1 MVMKLNNHTESYE
14 NAKKNYAAVV
24 KNESSTPEQIETA
37 WSEMQD
43 ALVNSLSTQIK
54 EQVTNDNLD
63 NMVLTSR
70 GTNVLT
76 TEERTFFN
84 AVVQSDGFTS
94 NVILPE
100 TVVERIYEELTA
112 DHPLLS
118 VINFRNLGTI
128 TLTAITSEYEGAAVW
143 GPIFGDI
150 KGQLDAAFKQENIA
164 QSKLTAFV
172 VLPKDLK
179 KFGPTW
185 VEAYVRAQ
193 ITETYAVALENAI
206 INGAGPTKHEPIGL
220 IRDLAAAVD
229 PTNGHAKKAAQ
240 STLTLADSQTT
251 IKEFAAIGK
260 LLSKKENG
268 KPLNVSGK
276 VVLIINPE
284 DAWDLK
290 AKFTTQNSLGVYI
303 TALPFNFTLVESVF
317 ATSGEVIAFV
327 KDRYDAYRGGGVEV
341 KEYEQTLAIEDC
353 NLHVAK
359 TFAFGKPRDNK
370 VAAIYTLSIT
380 TTTTTTAAV

>member
-1 MVMKLNNHTESYE
+1 MVMKLNKHTETYE
-14 NAKKNYAAVV
+14 NAKANYAEVV
-24 KNESSTPEQIETA
+24 KNENSTPDQVEKS
-37 WSEMQD
+37 WNEMQD

-54 EQVTNDNLD
+54 QQVANDNLD

-76 TEERTFFN
+76 AEERTFFN
-84 AVVQSDGFTS
+84 AVVQSDGFTDDL
-94 NVILPE
+94 ILPE
-100 TVVERIYEELTA
+100 TIVERIYDDLRSE
-112 DHPLLS
+112 HPLLS
-118 VINFRNLGTI
+118 VINFQNLGTI

-143 GPIFGDI
+143 GPIFSDI
-150 KGQLDAAFKQENIA
+150 KGQLNAAFKQESIA

-179 KFGPTW
+179 KFGPAW

-193 ITETYAVALENAI
+193 ITETYAVALENAV

-229 PTNGHAKKAAQ
+229 PVNGHAKKTVKGTI
-240 STLTLADSQTT
+240 TLVDPDTT
-251 IKEFAAIGK
+251 IEELAGIGE
-260 LLSKKENG
+260 LLSVKENG
-268 KPLNVSGK
+268 KPLNVDGK
-276 VVLIINPE
+276 VALVINPT
-284 DAWDLK
+284 DSWKLK

-303 TALPFNFTLVESVF
+303 TAVPFNFTIIESVF

-341 KEYEQTLAIEDC
+341 KEYQETLALEDC
-353 NLHVAK
+353 NLHIAK

-370 VAAIYTLSIT
+370 VAAIYTLDT
-380 TTTTTTAAV
+380 TEPVGV